1 MKDSNRRDYEAC
13 KRDVQWSVDY
23 TGLIPGGSVFETKFI
38 ALKAKVDSIEAKAG
52 GQMLAIGETAEEFDQ
67 KTDSR
72 SELRQK
78 VSDASDAAVA
88 AEPDF
93 PGIQEVFR
101 FRRNMNDADLLATG
115 RAFVLRDPEFGAI
128 IKDYSGNGSWAIDLT
143 AAADAFEGS
152 TNQASSAL
160 GSRAAAVAEINQDVA
175 DAMQLKRTVDKMVPL
190 FITDIGALA
199 AWNTATHVERAPK
212 SKPKPPTPPTPPTP

>member
-23 TGLIPGGSVFETKFI
+23 VGLIPGGTIFETKFI
-38 ALKAKVDSIEAKAG
+38 DLKTRVDSIEAKAS
-52 GQMLAIGETAEEFDQ
+52 GQMFAIGETAEEFDQ

-72 SELRQK
+72 SKLRQK
-78 VSDASDAAVA
+78 LSDASDAAVA
-88 AEPDF
+88 AEPDN

-101 FRRNMNDADLLATG
+101 FRRNMSDADMIATG
-115 RAFVLRDPEFGAI
+115 RAFVLREPEFGAV
-128 IKDYSGNGSWAIDLT
+128 IKEYSNNGNWAPELT
-143 AAADAFEGS
+143 AAADAFEDA

-160 GSRAAAVAEINQDVA
+160 GSRAAAVAEIDQEIA
-175 DAMQLKRTVDKMVPL
+175 DTMQVKRTLDKLVPL
-190 FITDIGALA
+190 WITDIGALA

-212 SKPKPPTPPTPPTP
+212 SKPKPPPTPPTP